1 MQDRINKSSPV
12 PLYHQI
18 AEALR
23 NAIAVGEIAPQ
34 EQLPPVRQA
43 ASSWGVNLHTV
54 RKAYAELARDGLVLV
69 DGARGTRVA
78 GRAASQGVNSIDAF
92 IASCAHTA
100 RERFGLTQTEFG
112 RLLLRQ
118 AEAGA
123 PPRVFVLEC
132 SRTQAEGH
140 CNEIMRSWRVR
151 AEPLVLGEIDD
162 LPRGLLLATYF
173 HYNDIRQ
180 RWPDR
185 LEEVRFMAI
194 APDASLRQRV
204 ARGKPARKRLRLR
217 VCETDEAKAVN
228 IAADLKNLFPE
239 TRFDLVPQV
248 LLSPRALPREEPGDV
263 VLVAPRIWGALSDVQ
278 RQRVV
283 EIRYCIRTHELESL
297 GAIFGWERFTKEQVA

>member
-1 MQDRINKSSPV
+1 MQARINKSSPV

-23 NAIAVGEIAPQ
+23 NAIAVGEVAPQ

-54 RKAYAELARDGLVLV
+54 RKAYAELAREGLVLV

-78 GRAASQGVNSIDAF
+78 GRGAPVGVESIDAF
-92 IASCAHTA
+92 IASCAHSA
-100 RERFGLTQTEFG
+100 RKRFGLTQTEFG
-112 RLLLRQ
+112 QLVLKQ
-118 AEAGA
+118 PATGA
-123 PPRVFVLEC
+123 PPRLFVLEC

-140 CNEIMRSWRVR
+140 CDEIKRAWRVR
-151 AEPLVLGEIDD
+151 ADPLVLGEIDE
-162 LPRGLLLATYF
+162 LPHGLLLATYF

-180 RWPDR
+180 RWPHR
-185 LEEVRFMAI
+185 LEGVRFIAI
-194 APDASLRQRV
+194 APDASLRQRIT
-204 ARGKPARKRLRLR
+204 RGTSARKRLRLR

-228 IAADLKNLFPE
+228 IAADLRNIFPE

-248 LLSPRALPREEPGDV
+248 LVSPGALPRAVSGDV
-263 VLVAPRIWGALSDVQ
+263 VLVAPRIWGALSDAQ

-283 EIRYCIRTHELESL
+283 EIRYCIRPQDLESL
-297 GAIFGWERFTKEQVA
+297 GATFGWERFTEEQVA